1 MGIFAYATLFVT
13 VPCSCLYCQG
23 RTGEDLNMLSPKK
36 ISDRNFKTKFSGPRR
51 IMWDFS
57 KLEYFHILY
66 ETSPQSSYIAPH
78 VRILC

>member
-51 IMWDFS
+51 IM
-57 KLEYFHILY
+57 
-66 ETSPQSSYIAPH
+66 
-78 VRILC
+78 